1 LKKILYGLFLFF
13 CLFPFLDI
21 LKQGTDSQPNALII
35 GIVLIIFQGTENK
48 NFSKFPVEILI
59 FFFILIIASFL
70 LVISSVDFQTLRSYL
85 NYLSLFVIP
94 FVTYKL
100 LIKSKG
106 LSYTWFRNSV
116 YAWFLIGSIQMYYDP
131 TFLSSF
137 VNRMSSS
144 LENGRGVVA
153 FSPEPTHYGIIMSLF
168 IIIYLINF
176 KDLKNSSHL
185 PVLLFIQLIFFSK
198 SSTAILALSISII
211 IFGII
216 SLIKLN
222 FKVIFYYIIGII
234 SVFLIVY
241 ATENN
246 WEQTRI
252 SNIIEKAIENP
263 DILFALDASVNERFV
278 HAFFPIYSLFDNQ
291 FIPHGYGKFNEYMR
305 SGHIAE
311 NFVDIIKYNQDYTR
325 IMSGYG
331 AVFFELGVFSLG
343 IVYAFYIAFKHLLS
357 QKSGLFA
364 FIFFNVILFMAIPF
378 TTAIIPFII
387 GNVIYLKYS
396 GGIQTT

>member
-1 LKKILYGLFLFF
+1 LKKILYGLFLLF

-35 GIVLIIFQGTENK
+35 GIVLLIFQTTK
-48 NFSKFPVEILI
+48 HVNFTKFPVEIYI
-59 FFFILIIASFL
+59 FFFILIIASL
-70 LVISSVDFQTLRSYL
+70 LLAISPLDFQTLRSYL

-94 FVTYKL
+94 FVTYGL
-100 LIKSKG
+100 LKRTKG
-106 LSYTWFRNSV
+106 LSYQWFKNAV
-116 YAWFLIGSIQMYYDP
+116 YAWFLIGSIQMFYDP
-131 TFLSSF
+131 IFLSSL

-176 KDLKNSSHL
+176 KDFKNSRHL
-185 PVLLFIQLIFFSK
+185 LVLLFIQLIFFSK
-198 SSTAILALSISII
+198 SSTAILALSISIV

-216 SLIKLN
+216 SIIRLN
-222 FKVIFYYIIGII
+222 FKVISYYILSTFLLYIMI
-234 SVFLIVY
+234 SM
-241 ATENN
+241 TENS
-246 WEQTRI
+246 WEETRI
-252 SNIIEKAIENP
+252 STVITKAIENP
-263 DILFALDASVNERFV
+263 DILFALDGSVNERFV

-291 FIPHGYGKFNEYMR
+291 FVPHGYGKFNAYMTTT
-305 SGHIAE
+305 HISE
-311 NFVDIIKYNQDYTR
+311 SFIDVIKYNQDYTR

-331 AVFFELGVFSLG
+331 AVFFELGIFSMG

-357 QKSGLFA
+357 QQSGLFA
-364 FIFFNVILFMAIPF
+364 FIFFNVVLFMAIPF

-396 GGIQTT
+396 VEVQSV